1 MDSSE
6 SNYSSSHSKQKQEE
20 AQDDLNSL
28 INHMSD
34 DNSTFYGSAPEEF
47 WCHVSS
53 PPTDIVEDCE
63 SEASKSLSSE
73 ASDSQAMQFIDP
85 SELEVGEEI
94 AEGGQAHVFLAV
106 WNRVHEGAL
115 PVVAKRLKVLVPS
128 ESKSSLWRQLRNVVG
143 IGEMCLC
150 EVLGVCVK
158 DDAVFIVM
166 ERMLGDLRNF
176 MDRTLIPFNWND
188 PSKYLYKLY
197 MIWCI
202 ASGME
207 QLHRRGLLHR
217 DLKAS
222 NVLFGSLTEIDEEAK
237 RDLVRRMPGDFQD
250 IEDSTTLSAIN
261 QMLFHVSIKVGDYES
276 SEGVAGTG
284 FWRAPEVLQ
293 QLKRHV
299 TPVISTD
306 KADVYSYAMLCYEI
320 LTGSIPFE
328 GHRQSDYDLVLS
340 GTRPELPAI
349 LSEGLRRLLE
359 SCWQTDPKQRPNFK
373 EITHFLELDFKYS
386 CRGRPGISVLHQ
398 IYIRQL
404 AENRIVLF
412 KGPVDDVLYGL
423 LGKAYF
429 YFGDLVE
436 DDVRRERERVT
447 LKNRP
452 FLPWIH
458 KCWRK
463 IVHHLFKQDRD

>member
-1 MDSSE
+1 MDSRE
-6 SNYSSSHSKQKQEE
+6 SDDSSSHSKQKHEE

-53 PPTDIVEDCE
+53 PPTDMVEDCE
-63 SEASKSLSSE
+63 SEAADDRVSFE
-73 ASDSQAMQFIDP
+73 AMQFIDP

-94 AEGGQAHVFLAV
+94 AVGGQAHVFLAV
-106 WNRVHEGAL
+106 WNRVHERAL
-115 PVVAKRLKVLVPS
+115 HVVAKRLKGRVPS
-128 ESKSSLWRQLRNVVG
+128 ESKSSFWRQLRNVVG
-143 IGEMCLC
+143 IGGMCLC
-150 EVLGVCVK
+150 EVLGVCMK
-158 DDAVFIVM
+158 DKAVYIVM

-207 QLHRRGLLHR
+207 QLHKRGFLHR

-237 RDLVRRMPGDFQD
+237 LDLARRMRPNHQD
-250 IEDSTTLSAIN
+250 IEDCWTLSAVKE
-261 QMLFHVSIKVGDYES
+261 LFFHVSIKVGDYES

-293 QLKRHV
+293 QLKRDV
-299 TPVISTD
+299 TPVISTN

-359 SCWQTDPKQRPNFK
+359 SCWQTDPKQRPNFEK
-373 EITHFLELDFKYS
+373 ITYVLHREFIDS
-386 CRGRPGISVLHQ
+386 CTVRPGMSVLHQ
-398 IYIRQL
+398 IYIRQRPETPL
-404 AENRIVLF
+404 EHEEL
-412 KGPVDDVLYGL
+412 LYGL
-423 LGKAYF
+423 LGTAYY
-429 YFGDLVE
+429 YFMEDLAR
-436 DDVRRERERVT
+436 RREKPKIERGAQEGV
-447 LKNRP
+447 
-452 FLPWIH
+452 
-458 KCWRK
+458 
-463 IVHHLFKQDRD
+463 VVRDLDGGE

>member
-1 MDSSE
+1 
-6 SNYSSSHSKQKQEE
+6 
-20 AQDDLNSL
+20 
-28 INHMSD
+28 
-34 DNSTFYGSAPEEF
+34 
-47 WCHVSS
+47 
-53 PPTDIVEDCE
+53 
-63 SEASKSLSSE
+63 
-73 ASDSQAMQFIDP
+73 
-85 SELEVGEEI
+85 
-94 AEGGQAHVFLAV
+94 
-106 WNRVHEGAL
+106 
-115 PVVAKRLKVLVPS
+115 
-128 ESKSSLWRQLRNVVG
+128 
-143 IGEMCLC
+143 MCLC
-150 EVLGVCVK
+150 EVLGVCLK
-158 DDAVFIVM
+158 DNAVFIVM

-222 NVLFGSLTEIDEEAK
+222 NVLFGSLTEIGKEAK
-237 RDLVRRMPGDFQD
+237 LDLARRMSRSHKD
-250 IEDSTTLSAIN
+250 IVDSTTLSAVN
-261 QMLFHVSIKVGDYES
+261 QMFFHVSIKVGDYES

-293 QLKRHV
+293 QLKQDV
-299 TPVISTD
+299 TPVILTD

-328 GHRQSDYDLVLS
+328 SHRRSDYDLVLS

-359 SCWQTDPKQRPNFK
+359 SCWQTDPEQRPNF
-373 EITHFLELDFKYS
+373 EQITCVLGDEFRGS
-386 CRGRPGISVLHQ
+386 CRERPGLSVRHQ
-398 IYIRQL
+398 IYAPQRPETPFAPFEDQEL
-404 AENRIVLF
+404 NF
-412 KGPVDDVLYGL
+412 GL
-423 LGKAYF
+423 VSKASYF
-429 YFGDLVE
+429 HLE
-436 DDVRRERERVT
+436 APRREKPKIEGGAQEGVVLRDLDEGESDLNIRVPI
-447 LKNRP
+447 LEKRP

-458 KCWRK
+458 KCWKK

>member
-1 MDSSE
+1 
-6 SNYSSSHSKQKQEE
+6 
-20 AQDDLNSL
+20 
-28 INHMSD
+28 
-34 DNSTFYGSAPEEF
+34 
-47 WCHVSS
+47 
-53 PPTDIVEDCE
+53 
-63 SEASKSLSSE
+63 
-73 ASDSQAMQFIDP
+73 
-85 SELEVGEEI
+85 
-94 AEGGQAHVFLAV
+94 
-106 WNRVHEGAL
+106 
-115 PVVAKRLKVLVPS
+115 VVAKRLKVLVPS

>member
-1 MDSSE
+1 MDSRE
-6 SNYSSSHSKQKQEE
+6 NDDSSSHSKQKQEE
-20 AQDDLNSL
+20 AEYDLNSL

-53 PPTDIVEDCE
+53 PPTDMVEDCE

-73 ASDSQAMQFIDP
+73 ASDSKAMQFIDP
-85 SELEVGEEI
+85 SELQVGEEI

-128 ESKSSLWRQLRNVVG
+128 ESKSSLWRQLRSVVG
-143 IGEMCLC
+143 IGGMCLC
-150 EVLGVCVK
+150 KVLGVCLK
-158 DDAVFIVM
+158 DNAVFIVM

-222 NVLFGSLTEIDEEAK
+222 NVLFGSLTEIDEEA
-237 RDLVRRMPGDFQD
+237 RLDLECRIQHQD
-250 IEDSTTLSAIN
+250 IEDSTTLSAVN
-261 QMLFHVSIKVGDYES
+261 QTFFQVSIKVGDYES

-293 QLKRHV
+293 QLKQDV
-299 TPVISTD
+299 TPVILTD

-328 GHRQSDYDLVLS
+328 GHRRSDYDLVLS

-359 SCWQTDPKQRPNFK
+359 SCWQTDPKQRPNFEK
-373 EITHFLELDFKYS
+373 ITHVLGREFIDS
-386 CRGRPGISVLHQ
+386 CRGSPGMSVLHQ
-398 IYIRQL
+398 IYIRQRP
-404 AENRIVLF
+404 ETPF
-412 KGPVDDVLYGL
+412 EDDDVLLYGL

-429 YFGDLVE
+429 FFTSDLFTN
-436 DDVRRERERVT
+436 D
-447 LKNRP
+447 
-452 FLPWIH
+452 
-458 KCWRK
+458 
-463 IVHHLFKQDRD
+463 LFTSDLDEGE

>member
-1 MDSSE
+1 MDSRE
-6 SNYSSSHSKQKQEE
+6 SDDSSSHSKQKHEE

-53 PPTDIVEDCE
+53 PPTDMVEDCE
-63 SEASKSLSSE
+63 SEAADDRVSFE
-73 ASDSQAMQFIDP
+73 AMQFIDP

-94 AEGGQAHVFLAV
+94 AVGGQAHVFLAV
-106 WNRVHEGAL
+106 WNRVHERAL
-115 PVVAKRLKVLVPS
+115 PVVAKRLKGRVPS
-128 ESKSSLWRQLRNVVG
+128 ESKSSFWRQLRNVVG
-143 IGEMCLC
+143 IGGMCLC
-150 EVLGVCVK
+150 EVLGVCMK
-158 DDAVFIVM
+158 DKAVYIVM

-207 QLHRRGLLHR
+207 QLHKRGFLHR

-237 RDLVRRMPGDFQD
+237 LDLARRMRPNHQD
-250 IEDSTTLSAIN
+250 IEDSWPLSAAKE
-261 QMLFHVSIKVGDYES
+261 LFFHVSIKVGDYES

-293 QLKRHV
+293 QLKRDV
-299 TPVISTD
+299 TPVISTN

-359 SCWQTDPKQRPNFK
+359 SCWQTDPKQRPNFEK
-373 EITHFLELDFKYS
+373 ITYVLHREFIDS
-386 CRGRPGISVLHQ
+386 CTVEPGMSVLHQ
-398 IYIRQL
+398 IYIHQRPETPL
-404 AENRIVLF
+404 EHEEL
-412 KGPVDDVLYGL
+412 LYGL
-423 LGKAYF
+423 LGTAYY
-429 YFGDLVE
+429 YFMEDLAR
-436 DDVRRERERVT
+436 RREKPKIERGAQEGV
-447 LKNRP
+447 
-452 FLPWIH
+452 
-458 KCWRK
+458 
-463 IVHHLFKQDRD
+463 VVRDLDGGE

>member
-1 MDSSE
+1 MDSRE
-6 SNYSSSHSKQKQEE
+6 SDDSSSHSKQKHEE

-53 PPTDIVEDCE
+53 PPTDMVEDCE
-63 SEASKSLSSE
+63 SEAADDRVSFE
-73 ASDSQAMQFIDP
+73 AMQFIDP

-94 AEGGQAHVFLAV
+94 AVGGQAHVFLAV
-106 WNRVHEGAL
+106 WNRVHERAL
-115 PVVAKRLKVLVPS
+115 HVVAKRLKGRVPS
-128 ESKSSLWRQLRNVVG
+128 ESKSSFWRQLRNVVG
-143 IGEMCLC
+143 IGGMCLC
-150 EVLGVCVK
+150 EVLGVCMK
-158 DDAVFIVM
+158 DKAVYIVM

-188 PSKYLYKLY
+188 PSKYLCKLY

-207 QLHRRGLLHR
+207 QLHKRGFLHR

-237 RDLVRRMPGDFQD
+237 LDLARRMRPNHQD
-250 IEDSTTLSAIN
+250 IEDCWTLSAVKE
-261 QMLFHVSIKVGDYES
+261 LFFHVSIKVGDYES

-293 QLKRHV
+293 QLKRDV
-299 TPVISTD
+299 TPVISTN

-359 SCWQTDPKQRPNFK
+359 SCWQTDPKQRPNFEK
-373 EITHFLELDFKYS
+373 ITYVLHREFIDS
-386 CRGRPGISVLHQ
+386 CTVRPGMSVLHQ
-398 IYIRQL
+398 IYIRQRPETPL
-404 AENRIVLF
+404 EHEEL
-412 KGPVDDVLYGL
+412 LYGL
-423 LGKAYF
+423 LGTAYY
-429 YFGDLVE
+429 YFMEDLAR
-436 DDVRRERERVT
+436 RREKPKIERGAQEGV
-447 LKNRP
+447 
-452 FLPWIH
+452 
-458 KCWRK
+458 
-463 IVHHLFKQDRD
+463 VVRDLDEGE

>member
-1 MDSSE
+1 MDSRE
-6 SNYSSSHSKQKQEE
+6 SDDSSSHSKQKHEE

-53 PPTDIVEDCE
+53 PPTDMVEDCE
-63 SEASKSLSSE
+63 SEAADDRVSFE
-73 ASDSQAMQFIDP
+73 AMQFIDP

-94 AEGGQAHVFLAV
+94 AVGGQAHVFLAV
-106 WNRVHEGAL
+106 WNRVHERAL
-115 PVVAKRLKVLVPS
+115 HVVAKRLKGRVPS
-128 ESKSSLWRQLRNVVG
+128 ESKSSFWRQLRNVVG
-143 IGEMCLC
+143 IGGMCLC
-150 EVLGVCVK
+150 EVLGVCMK
-158 DDAVFIVM
+158 DKAVYIVM

-207 QLHRRGLLHR
+207 QLHKRGFLHR

-237 RDLVRRMPGDFQD
+237 LDLARRMRPNHQD
-250 IEDSTTLSAIN
+250 IEDCWTLSAVKE
-261 QMLFHVSIKVGDYES
+261 LFFHVSIKVGDYES

-293 QLKRHV
+293 QLKRDV
-299 TPVISTD
+299 TPVISTN

-359 SCWQTDPKQRPNFK
+359 SCWQTDPKQRPNFEK
-373 EITHFLELDFKYS
+373 ITYVLHREFIDS
-386 CRGRPGISVLHQ
+386 CTVRPGMSVLHQ
-398 IYIRQL
+398 IYIRQRPETPL
-404 AENRIVLF
+404 EHEEL
-412 KGPVDDVLYGL
+412 LYGL
-423 LGKAYF
+423 LGTAYY
-429 YFGDLVE
+429 YFMEDLAR
-436 DDVRRERERVT
+436 RREKPKIERGAQEGV
-447 LKNRP
+447 
-452 FLPWIH
+452 
-458 KCWRK
+458 
-463 IVHHLFKQDRD
+463 VVRDLDEGE